1 MIEQDR
7 KDYFWEAC
15 VLAAISGLTAHHGG
29 LEIKDNTMADMA
41 IALANAIVERRK
53 VWESNRES

>member
-29 LEIKDNTMADMA
+29 LGVSNSILADTA
-41 IALANAIVERRK
+41 IALAYAIVERRK
-53 VWESNRES
+53 VWESNREN